1 MNLVWIG
8 LNISALSG
16 LFPVYFSGFNG
27 KNWSI
32 KKWTLRQNP
41 RAFCLCF
48 FKIFLCLHTL
58 FTCLLKKLTK
68 FTWLFS
74 LSVSRN
80 YFLRKMNWKE
90 CKWQKQPSRGVFRK
104 RCSENKQQIYR
115 RTAMPK
121 CNFYAD
127 GWWNHRCLK

>member
-16 LFPVYFSGFNG
+16 LFPVYISGLNG

-32 KKWTLRQNP
+32 KKWTLSQNP

-90 CKWQKQPSRGVFRK
+90 CKLQKQPSWGVFRK
-104 RCSENKQQIYR
+104 RCSE
-115 RTAMPK
+115 K
-121 CNFYAD
+121 CSKFTGEHPCRNAIFTLMVD
-127 GWWNHRCLK
+127 ETTDV